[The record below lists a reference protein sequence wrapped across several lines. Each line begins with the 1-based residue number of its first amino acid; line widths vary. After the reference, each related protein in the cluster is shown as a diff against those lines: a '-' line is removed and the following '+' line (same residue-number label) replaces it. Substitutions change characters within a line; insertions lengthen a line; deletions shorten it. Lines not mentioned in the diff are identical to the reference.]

1 MNNKGIQSA
10 DLESNYNWDSNDGSP
25 ISQSV
30 LLKEINNGSK
40 NAFKYLY
47 TAYYNEL
54 CIFANSYTKD
64 ADTAEDL
71 VQNVMV
77 SLWEKKKNI
86 SITTSIKSY
95 LYRCVYNQFI
105 NHYRKVKKEFSLQE
119 ELRANILIDFA
130 DEDESLTNK
139 KIDLINTEIEKLPT
153 KCKEVF
159 IMSKRQGMKYKEI
172 AEELNITLKTVEA
185 HMCKALKKI
194 ILQLK
199 KNQD

>member
-1 MNNKGIQSA
+1 MMNNKGIQSA

-172 AEELNITLKTVEA
+172 AEELNISIKTVEA
-185 HMCKALKKI
+185 HICKALKKI
-194 ILQLK
+194 TLK
-199 KNQD
+199 IQKA